1 MNKKIITSILAAG
14 FAMSSLPVLAKV
26 PEEIKG
32 TKYEEPVS
40 VLAAF
45 KIMNGDENGEFRLDD
60 TIIRSEVTKMAVT
73 ALGMHEAA
81 ESSKGN
87 HDYLDVSEDHWANGY
102 ISIATG
108 LGLVEGDGDGNFR
121 PNDKITYRE
130 AVTIMVRATGYEQS
144 ALQKGGYPS
153 GYISVASENAMLNGV
168 SGTSE
173 KEISRGN
180 VAILTNNALETKKM
194 EQTGFGDRPSYSVVD
209 KTLLSDNLSAKKIT
223 GQIKAVGKMTLSG
236 VSPVNDDSVM
246 IGNEIYKSE
255 YNANDLLGHNVIA
268 YVQKDKYNEEHL
280 ILALSNKQT
289 NTALDISPELFR
301 SIETKNG
308 VDVITYYESGKSKT
322 VSIASNAQLIYNNR
336 NIDYDKEKLN
346 IQDKNAYISL
356 LDTNSDS
363 KYDVVFVTEYENI
376 TVESATSSKIT
387 GANQKVI
394 RLDDIDYKLYQ
405 GFNEIRPT
413 DLRKWDVIS
422 VVKSPTDDYHEIYM
436 SRNTVKGKVTS
447 ITKNGFK
454 VDGTEYLTA
463 AGFDSAVSLGD
474 TVEFCLDVNSKI
486 SAIKNVAIT
495 VDSYGYL
502 TNAYTSENGDTSYVK
517 LVERNGEKTTL
528 ELASKVKFNG
538 VSTKAEDVV
547 KGLEKNTLIAYVKNT
562 SNLISEIDT
571 ANDKS
576 NSGAIDTD
584 NFTLNKKLTAVEY
597 NSGTSKLGDVR
608 ITSDTIVF
616 DASNVDNISVGSK
629 SLFADK
635 QKYTG
640 LVYDMTEKLEAGV
653 VVITSTEYTPDI
665 SAQSAVVVDISSGL
679 NNDGEDTDIVTLLVD
694 GKETTFNAKDKNTLV
709 KGDGA
714 KLDLGDII
722 QYKTNSKGEI
732 AGIRVLLDIDAKDT
746 EFTNEPIDDMTVVYG
761 KVEKVFNDSVN
772 VSVNGASAKNYE
784 IGNNVRIYSI
794 DSDAS
799 IKGVEVAE
807 FSDIAVFDE
816 DDNNRIFIRIVNHEV
831 KEAIIIK

>member
-209 KTLLSDNLSAKKIT
+209 KTLLSDNLSAKKIN

-236 VSPVNDDSVM
+236 VSAVNDDSIM
-246 IGNEIYKSE
+246 IGDAVYKSE

-289 NTALDISPELFR
+289 NTVLDISPELFR

-346 IQDKNAYISL
+346 ISDKNAYISL

-709 KGDGA
+709 KGDGS

-732 AGIRVLLDIDAKDT
+732 AGIRVLLDIDAKNT
-746 EFTNEPIDDMTVVYG
+746 EFINEPIDDMTVVYG

-772 VSVNGASAKNYE
+772 VSVNGAGAKNYE

-831 KEAIIIK
+831 KEAIIVK

>member
-1 MNKKIITSILAAG
+1 MNKKIITSLLAAG

-73 ALGMHEAA
+73 ALGMQEAA

-308 VDVITYYESGKSKT
+308 IDVITYYEGGKTKT
-322 VSIASNAQLIYNNR
+322 ASIASNAQLIYNNR
-336 NIDYDKEKLN
+336 NIDYDKAKLN

-376 TVESATSSKIT
+376 IVESATSSKIT
-387 GANQKVI
+387 GTNQKVI

-454 VDGTEYLTA
+454 VDGTEYITA
-463 AGFDSAVSLGD
+463 AEFDSAVSLGD

-517 LVERNGEKTTL
+517 LVEKSGEKATL

-547 KGLEKNTLIAYVKNT
+547 KGLEKNTLIAYVKNS
-562 SNLISEIDT
+562 SNKISEIDT
-571 ANDKS
+571 AIDKS

-597 NSGTSKLGDVR
+597 NSSTSKLGDVR
-608 ITSDTIVF
+608 ITNDTIVF
-616 DASNVDNISVGSK
+616 DASNIDNISVGSK

-653 VVITSTEYTPDI
+653 VVITATEYTPDI
-665 SAQSAVVVDISSGL
+665 SAQSAVVIDISSGL

-694 GKETTFNAKDKNTLV
+694 GKETTLNAKDKNILV
-709 KGDGA
+709 KGNGA

-732 AGIRVLLDIDAKDT
+732 AGIRVLLDIDAKTT
-746 EFTNEPIDDMTVVYG
+746 EFINEPIDDMTVVYG
-761 KVEKVFNDSVN
+761 KVEKVFDDSLN

-784 IGNNVRIYSI
+784 IDNNVRIYSI

-807 FSDIAVFDE
+807 FGDIAVFDE
-816 DDNNRIFIRIVNHEV
+816 DDNNRIFIRIVNHNV
-831 KEAIIIK
+831 KEVIIVK

>member
-1 MNKKIITSILAAG
+1 MNKKIITSLLAAG

-73 ALGMHEAA
+73 ALGMQDAA

-180 VAILTNNALETKKM
+180 VAVLTNNALETKKM

-308 VDVITYYESGKSKT
+308 VDVITYYEGGKSKT
-322 VSIASNAQLIYNNR
+322 ASIASNAQLIYNNR
-336 NIDYDKEKLN
+336 NIDYDKAKLN

-376 TVESATSSKIT
+376 IVESATSSKIT
-387 GANQKVI
+387 GTNQKVI

-454 VDGTEYLTA
+454 VDGTEYITA
-463 AGFDSAVSLGD
+463 AEFDSAVSLGD

-517 LVERNGEKTTL
+517 LVEKSGEKATL

-547 KGLEKNTLIAYVKNT
+547 KGLEKNTLIAYVKNS
-562 SNLISEIDT
+562 SNNISEIDT
-571 ANDKS
+571 AIDKS
-576 NSGAIDTD
+576 NSGTIDTD
-584 NFTLNKKLTAVEY
+584 NFTLNKKLEAVEY

-608 ITSDTIVF
+608 ITNDTIVF
-616 DASNVDNISVGSK
+616 DASNIDNISVGSK

-653 VVITSTEYTPDI
+653 VVITETEYTPDI
-665 SAQSAVVVDISSGL
+665 SSQSAVVIDISSGL

-694 GKETTFNAKDKNTLV
+694 GKETTLNAKDKNILV
-709 KGDGA
+709 KGNGA

-746 EFTNEPIDDMTVVYG
+746 EFINEPIDDMTVVYG
-761 KVEKVFNDSVN
+761 KVEKVFDDSLN

-784 IGNNVRIYSI
+784 IDNNVRIYSI

-807 FSDIAVFDE
+807 FGDIAVFDE
-816 DDNNRIFIRIVNHEV
+816 DDNNRIFIRIVNHNV
-831 KEAIIIK
+831 KEVIIVK

>member
-87 HDYLDVSEDHWANGY
+87 HGYLDVSEDHWANGY

-346 IQDKNAYISL
+346 ISDKNAYISL

-436 SRNTVKGKVTS
+436 SRNAVKGKVTS

-584 NFTLNKKLTAVEY
+584 NFTLNKKLNAVEY

-616 DASNVDNISVGSK
+616 DASNVDNISVGGK

-653 VVITSTEYTPDI
+653 VVITATEYTPDI

>member
-1 MNKKIITSILAAG
+1 MNKKIITSLLAAG

-73 ALGMHEAA
+73 ALGMQEAA

-308 VDVITYYESGKSKT
+308 VDVITYYEGGKSKT
-322 VSIASNAQLIYNNR
+322 ASIASNAQLIYNNR

-376 TVESATSSKIT
+376 IVESATSSKIT
-387 GANQKVI
+387 GTNQKVI

-454 VDGTEYLTA
+454 VDGTEYITA
-463 AGFDSAVSLGD
+463 AEFDGAVSLGD

-517 LVERNGEKTTL
+517 LVEKSGEKATL
-528 ELASKVKFNG
+528 ELASKVKLNG
-538 VSTKAEDVV
+538 ISTKAEEVI
-547 KGLEKNTLIAYVKNT
+547 KGLEKNTLIAYVKNS
-562 SNLISEIDT
+562 SNKISEIDT
-571 ANDKS
+571 AIDKS

-597 NSGTSKLGDVR
+597 NSSTSKLGDVR
-608 ITSDTIVF
+608 ITNDTIVF
-616 DASNVDNISVGSK
+616 DASNIDNISVGSK

-653 VVITSTEYTPDI
+653 VVITATEYTPDI
-665 SAQSAVVVDISSGL
+665 SSQSAVVIDISSSL

-694 GKETTFNAKDKNTLV
+694 GKETTLNAKDKNTLV
-709 KGDGA
+709 KGNGA

-732 AGIRVLLDIDAKDT
+732 EGIRVLLDIDAKDT
-746 EFTNEPIDDMTVVYG
+746 EFINEPIDDMTVVYG
-761 KVEKVFNDSVN
+761 KVEKVFDDSLN

-784 IGNNVRIYSI
+784 IDNNVRIYSI

-807 FSDIAVFDE
+807 FGDIAVFDE
-816 DDNNRIFIRIVNHEV
+816 DDNNRIFIRIVNHNV
-831 KEAIIIK
+831 KEVIIVK

>member
-73 ALGMHEAA
+73 ALGMQEAA

-308 VDVITYYESGKSKT
+308 VDVITYYEGGKSKT
-322 VSIASNAQLIYNNR
+322 ASIASNAQLIYNNR
-336 NIDYDKEKLN
+336 NIDYDKAKLN

-376 TVESATSSKIT
+376 IVESATSSKIT
-387 GANQKVI
+387 GTNQKVI

-454 VDGTEYLTA
+454 VDGTEYITA
-463 AGFDSAVSLGD
+463 AEFDGAVSLGD

-486 SAIKNVAIT
+486 SAIKNVAKT

-517 LVERNGEKTTL
+517 LVEKSGEKATL
-528 ELASKVKFNG
+528 ELASKVKLNG
-538 VSTKAEDVV
+538 ISTKAEEVI
-547 KGLEKNTLIAYVKNT
+547 KGLEKNTLIAYVKNS
-562 SNLISEIDT
+562 SNKISEIDT
-571 ANDKS
+571 AIDKS
-576 NSGAIDTD
+576 NSGAIDRD

-608 ITSDTIVF
+608 ITNDTIVF
-616 DASNVDNISVGSK
+616 DASNIDNISVGSK

-653 VVITSTEYTPDI
+653 VVITATEYTPDI
-665 SAQSAVVVDISSGL
+665 SAQSAVVIDISSGL

-694 GKETTFNAKDKNTLV
+694 GKETTLNAKDKNILV
-709 KGDGA
+709 KGNGA

-732 AGIRVLLDIDAKDT
+732 AGIRVLFDIDAKDT
-746 EFTNEPIDDMTVVYG
+746 EFINEPIDDMTVVYG
-761 KVEKVFNDSVN
+761 KVEKVFDDSLN

-784 IGNNVRIYSI
+784 IDNNVRIYSI

-807 FSDIAVFDE
+807 FGDITVFDE
-816 DDNNRIFIRIVNHEV
+816 DDNNRIFIRIVNHNV
-831 KEAIIIK
+831 KEVIIVK

>member
-73 ALGMHEAA
+73 ALGMQDAA

-209 KTLLSDNLSAKKIT
+209 KTLLSDNLSAKKIN

-236 VSPVNDDSVM
+236 VSAVYDDSIM
-246 IGNEIYKSE
+246 IGDAVYKSE

-289 NTALDISPELFR
+289 NTVLDISPELFR

-346 IQDKNAYISL
+346 ISDKNAYISL

-517 LVERNGEKTTL
+517 LVERNGEKPTL

>member
-1 MNKKIITSILAAG
+1 MNKKIITSLLAAG

-73 ALGMHEAA
+73 ALGMQDAA

-308 VDVITYYESGKSKT
+308 VDVITYYEGGKSKT
-322 VSIASNAQLIYNNR
+322 ASIASNAQLIYNNR

-356 LDTNSDS
+356 LDTNADS

-376 TVESATSSKIT
+376 IVESATSSKIT
-387 GANQKVI
+387 GTNQKVI

-454 VDGTEYLTA
+454 VDGTEYITA
-463 AGFDSAVSLGD
+463 AEFDSAVSLGD

-495 VDSYGYL
+495 VNSYGYL

-517 LVERNGEKTTL
+517 LVEKSGEKATL
-528 ELASKVKFNG
+528 ELASKVKLNG
-538 VSTKAEDVV
+538 VSTKAEEVI
-547 KGLEKNTLIAYVKNT
+547 KGLEKNTLIAYVKNS
-562 SNLISEIDT
+562 SNKVSEIDT
-571 ANDKS
+571 AIDKS

-608 ITSDTIVF
+608 ITNDTIVF
-616 DASNVDNISVGSK
+616 DASNIDNISVGSK

-653 VVITSTEYTPDI
+653 VVITATEYTPDI
-665 SAQSAVVVDISSGL
+665 SSQSAVVIDISSGL

-694 GKETTFNAKDKNTLV
+694 GKETTLNTKDKSILV
-709 KGDGA
+709 KGNGA

-732 AGIRVLLDIDAKDT
+732 AGIRVLLDIDAKNT
-746 EFTNEPIDDMTVVYG
+746 EFINEPIDDMTVVYG
-761 KVEKVFNDSVN
+761 KVEKVFDDSLN

-784 IGNNVRIYSI
+784 IDNNVRIYSI

-807 FSDIAVFDE
+807 FGDIAVFDE
-816 DDNNRIFIRIVNHEV
+816 DDNNRIFIRIVNHNV
-831 KEAIIIK
+831 KEVIIVK

>member
-1 MNKKIITSILAAG
+1 MNKKIITSLLAAG

-73 ALGMHEAA
+73 ALGMQEAA

-308 VDVITYYESGKSKT
+308 VDVITYYEGGKSKT
-322 VSIASNAQLIYNNR
+322 ASIASNAQLIYNNR
-336 NIDYDKEKLN
+336 NIDYDKAKLN

-376 TVESATSSKIT
+376 IVESATSSKIT
-387 GANQKVI
+387 GTNQKVI

-454 VDGTEYLTA
+454 VDGTEYITA
-463 AGFDSAVSLGD
+463 AEFDSAVSLGD

-495 VDSYGYL
+495 VNSYGYL

-517 LVERNGEKTTL
+517 LVEKSGEKATL
-528 ELASKVKFNG
+528 ELASKVKLNG
-538 VSTKAEDVV
+538 VSTKAEEVI
-547 KGLEKNTLIAYVKNT
+547 KGLEKNTLIAYVTNS
-562 SNLISEIDT
+562 SNKVSEIDT
-571 ANDKS
+571 AIDKS

-597 NSGTSKLGDVR
+597 NSSTSKLGDVR
-608 ITSDTIVF
+608 ITNDTIVF
-616 DASNVDNISVGSK
+616 DASNIDNISVGSK

-653 VVITSTEYTPDI
+653 VVITATEYTPDI
-665 SAQSAVVVDISSGL
+665 SSQSAVVIDISSGL

-694 GKETTFNAKDKNTLV
+694 GKETTLNAKDKNILV
-709 KGDGA
+709 KGNGA

-732 AGIRVLLDIDAKDT
+732 AGIRVLFDIDAKDT
-746 EFTNEPIDDMTVVYG
+746 EFINEPIDDMTVVYG
-761 KVEKVFNDSVN
+761 KVEKVFDDSLN

-784 IGNNVRIYSI
+784 IDNNVRIYSI

-807 FSDIAVFDE
+807 FGDITVFDE
-816 DDNNRIFIRIVNHEV
+816 DDNNRIFIRIVNHNV
-831 KEAIIIK
+831 KEVIIVK

>member
-209 KTLLSDNLSAKKIT
+209 KTLLSDNLSAKKIN

-236 VSPVNDDSVM
+236 VSAVNDDSIM
-246 IGNEIYKSE
+246 IGDAVYKSE

-289 NTALDISPELFR
+289 NTVLDISPELFR

-346 IQDKNAYISL
+346 ISDKNAYISL

-454 VDGTEYLTA
+454 VDGTEYITA
-463 AGFDSAVSLGD
+463 AEFDSAVSLGD

-495 VDSYGYL
+495 VDSNGYL

-831 KEAIIIK
+831 KEAIIVK

>member
-1 MNKKIITSILAAG
+1 MNKKIITSLLAAG

-73 ALGMHEAA
+73 ALGMQEAA

-308 VDVITYYESGKSKT
+308 VDVITYYEGGKSKT
-322 VSIASNAQLIYNNR
+322 ASIASNAQLIYNNR
-336 NIDYDKEKLN
+336 NIDYDKAKLN

-376 TVESATSSKIT
+376 IVESATSSKIT
-387 GANQKVI
+387 GTNQKVI

-454 VDGTEYLTA
+454 VDGTEYITA
-463 AGFDSAVSLGD
+463 AEFDSAVSLGD

-517 LVERNGEKTTL
+517 LVEKSGEKATL
-528 ELASKVKFNG
+528 ELASKVKLNG
-538 VSTKAEDVV
+538 VSTKAEEVI
-547 KGLEKNTLIAYVKNT
+547 KGLEKNTLIAYVKNS
-562 SNLISEIDT
+562 SNKISEIDT
-571 ANDKS
+571 AIDKS
-576 NSGAIDTD
+576 NSGAIDRD

-608 ITSDTIVF
+608 ITNDTIVF
-616 DASNVDNISVGSK
+616 DASNIDNISVGSK

-653 VVITSTEYTPDI
+653 VVITATEYTPDI
-665 SAQSAVVVDISSGL
+665 SSQSAVVIDISSGL

-694 GKETTFNAKDKNTLV
+694 GKETTLNAKDKNILV
-709 KGDGA
+709 KGNGA

-732 AGIRVLLDIDAKDT
+732 AGIRVLFDIDAKDT
-746 EFTNEPIDDMTVVYG
+746 EFINEPIDDMTVVYG
-761 KVEKVFNDSVN
+761 KVEKVFDDSLN

-784 IGNNVRIYSI
+784 IDNNVRIYSI

-807 FSDIAVFDE
+807 FGDITVFDE
-816 DDNNRIFIRIVNHEV
+816 DDNNRIFIRIVNHNV
-831 KEAIIIK
+831 KEVIIVK

>member
-1 MNKKIITSILAAG
+1 MNKKIITSLLAAG

-73 ALGMHEAA
+73 ALGMQDAA

-209 KTLLSDNLSAKKIT
+209 KTLLSDNLSAKKIN

-236 VSPVNDDSVM
+236 VSAVNDDSIM
-246 IGNEIYKSE
+246 IGDAVYKSE

-289 NTALDISPELFR
+289 NTVLDISPELFR

-308 VDVITYYESGKSKT
+308 LDVITYYESGKSKT

-346 IQDKNAYISL
+346 ISDKNAYISL

-405 GFNEIRPT
+405 GFNEIRHT

-732 AGIRVLLDIDAKDT
+732 AGIRLLLDIDAKDT

-831 KEAIIIK
+831 KEAIIVK

>member
-1 MNKKIITSILAAG
+1 MNKKIITSLLAAG

-209 KTLLSDNLSAKKIT
+209 KTLLSDNLSAKKIN

-236 VSPVNDDSVM
+236 VSAVNDDSIM
-246 IGNEIYKSE
+246 IGDAVYKSE

-289 NTALDISPELFR
+289 NTVLDISPELFR

-346 IQDKNAYISL
+346 ISDKNAYISL

-784 IGNNVRIYSI
+784 IDNNVRIYSI

-831 KEAIIIK
+831 KEAIIVK

>member
-1 MNKKIITSILAAG
+1 MNKKIITSLLAAG

-73 ALGMHEAA
+73 ALGMQDAA

-831 KEAIIIK
+831 KEAIIVK

>member
-1 MNKKIITSILAAG
+1 MNKKIITSLLAAG
-14 FAMSSLPVLAKV
+14 FAMSSLPALAKV

-73 ALGMHEAA
+73 ALGMQEAA

-308 VDVITYYESGKSKT
+308 VDVITYYEGGKSKT
-322 VSIASNAQLIYNNR
+322 ASIASNAQLIYNNR

-376 TVESATSSKIT
+376 IVESATSSKIT
-387 GANQKVI
+387 GTNQKVI

-454 VDGTEYLTA
+454 VDGTEYITA
-463 AGFDSAVSLGD
+463 AEFDSAVSLGD

-486 SAIKNVAIT
+486 SAIKNVAMT

-517 LVERNGEKTTL
+517 LVEKSGEKATL
-528 ELASKVKFNG
+528 ELASKVKLNG
-538 VSTKAEDVV
+538 ISTKAEEVI
-547 KGLEKNTLIAYVKNT
+547 KGLEKNTLIAYVKNS
-562 SNLISEIDT
+562 SNKISEIDT
-571 ANDKS
+571 AIDKS
-576 NSGAIDTD
+576 NSGAIDRD

-597 NSGTSKLGDVR
+597 NSSTSKLGDVR
-608 ITSDTIVF
+608 ITNDTIVF
-616 DASNVDNISVGSK
+616 DASNIDNISVGSK

-653 VVITSTEYTPDI
+653 VVITATEYTPDI
-665 SAQSAVVVDISSGL
+665 SSQSAVVIDISSSL

-694 GKETTFNAKDKNTLV
+694 GKETTLNAKDKNTLV
-709 KGDGA
+709 KGNGA

-732 AGIRVLLDIDAKDT
+732 EGIRVLLDIDAKDT
-746 EFTNEPIDDMTVVYG
+746 EFINEPIDDMTVVYG
-761 KVEKVFNDSVN
+761 KVEKVFDDSLN

-784 IGNNVRIYSI
+784 IDNNVRIYSI

-807 FSDIAVFDE
+807 FGDIAVFDE
-816 DDNNRIFIRIVNHEV
+816 DDNNRIFIRIVNHNV
-831 KEAIIIK
+831 KEVIIVK